1 MSLELNLL
9 VVDDDTLVLETLRQF
24 VKPPWNFIGKAQYS
38 KIEHTVHA
46 AFVDLHLSGNIQ
58 KNEGL
63 DVIKAISEHHP
74 HAEIIAISG
83 DLSRDLMEKTL
94 KAGATRFLPKPL
106 TPDEVTLTLNKL
118 EAYFELRFAQ
128 TNQTTKLIGSSEHAN
143 SLRREIALLK
153 GERSPILLEAES
165 GCGKD
170 VVANILNQ
178 QESTRPFV
186 SINVA
191 SIPENLFESEMF
203 GYVRGAFTG
212 AQQGKIGLLESA
224 HGGDLFLD
232 EIEALPLS
240 QQPKLLRFL
249 ENGEV
254 RKVGSTEILHVNTR
268 IIAATNEDLQKKVQD
283 GKFREDLYW
292 RLSGHKIRIPPL
304 RDRKEDIAELCSF
317 FMALSTPRRNKSL
330 SSDALQALT
339 NYDWPGNIRELR
351 RVCEQLLLI
360 SPLPIIREE
369 DIKKV
374 LSPTSTTGQDFKF
387 DFNKG
392 LSELLNDYE
401 KRALEA
407 ALHIDKDVEALV
419 KLLKISRSSL
429 YKKIKDY
436 NLHL

>member
-1 MSLELNLL
+1 MSLQLNLL
-9 VVDDDTLVLETLRQF
+9 VIDDDTLVLETLRNF
-24 VKPPWNFIGKAQYS
+24 VQTPWNFIGKTQYT
-38 KIEHTVHA
+38 KIEETIHV

-63 DVIKAISEHHP
+63 DVIKSISHEHP

-106 TPDEVTLTLNKL
+106 TPEEVTLTLNKL
-118 EAYFELRFAQ
+118 EAYFQLRFQ
-128 TNQTTKLIGSSEHAN
+128 TSDIRTQLIGSSDHAN
-143 SLRREIALLK
+143 RMRREIAHLK
-153 GERSPILLEAES
+153 NERSPILLDAES

-178 QESTRPFV
+178 QETTRPFV
-186 SINVA
+186 SINIS

-212 AQQGKIGLLESA
+212 AQQSKIGLLEAA

-254 RKVGSTEILHVNTR
+254 RRVGATESIHVSTR
-268 IIAATNEDLQKKVQD
+268 IIAATNEDLLKKVQD

-304 RDRKEDIAELCSF
+304 RDRKSDIPELCAYF
-317 FMALSTPRRNKSL
+317 VGQSTPRRNKSF
-330 SSDALQALT
+330 SPDALEALM
-339 NYDWPGNIRELR
+339 NYEWPGNIRELR

-374 LSPTSTTGQDFKF
+374 LTQIG
-387 DFNKG
+387 
-392 LSELLNDYE
+392 
-401 KRALEA
+401 RA
-407 ALHIDKDVEALV
+407 HV
-419 KLLKISRSSL
+419 
-429 YKKIKDY
+429 
-436 NLHL
+436 